1 MHSYTLDFLRS
12 CPHSFRHYIGI
23 LRQDYLLGALQTR
36 LEQLSTVNDFK
47 PLELEPQRKDGG
59 VFVRFS
65 YTPLEDVD
73 EEKQDLVLEKKLRE
87 EMNKHGALPTW
98 TVVGST
104 GELWLVRGSPWKEDM
119 NRYASPILRI
129 AFDGPDIQ
137 EQSLYELCRVCSLS
151 PTSLLT

>member
-1 MHSYTLDFLRS
+1 M
-12 CPHSFRHYIGI
+12 
-23 LRQDYLLGALQTR
+23 
-36 LEQLSTVNDFK
+36 
-47 PLELEPQRKDGG
+47 
-59 VFVRFS
+59 RFS